1 MTKGLSVIGPRAI
14 TFDELNNYTPEDCA
28 KLLSVP
34 QGITGAWQAGPRNQ
48 ASFKNGE
55 RQRIEVN
62 YASTACLGDW
72 ALLRH
77 CLLAVG
83 IDADA
88 FGSSIGKLEDS
99 LSGLSD
105 ENRESAADAIKDV
118 LGESQSKP
126 SIFKSLWNILK
137 GINEEATFVKNVA
150 ELGAAIAPLLPRII
164 GLPRRSYL
172 LLSP

>member
-14 TFDELNNYTPEDCA
+14 AFDELNNYTPEDCA

-48 ASFKNGE
+48 ASFENGE
-55 RQRIEVN
+55 RQRIEAN

-88 FGSSIGKLEDS
+88 FGSIIGKLEDS

-105 ENRESAADAIKDV
+105 ENRESAADAIDV
-118 LGESQSKP
+118 IRMFSGSRSP
-126 SIFKSLWNILK
+126 S
-137 GINEEATFVKNVA
+137 
-150 ELGAAIAPLLPRII
+150 
-164 GLPRRSYL
+164 RRF
-172 LLSP
+172 LSRYGTASRVSTRRQRL